1 MDSFPGYVTTEVVCE
16 RRNRMLIRAVRAS
29 DGMAV
34 VLKKLNEDFYDY
46 PNLQKLKREF
56 SIMTVV
62 AGPYVLKAY
71 ELAVSSS
78 TAAIVMED
86 IGGRSLD
93 EVVNGKPMSLGVFLP
108 IAIQLT
114 TALGVVHGA
123 NVVHRDVK
131 AGNVIVNLNNPEEN
145 RVRLADFGLAGY
157 IQDSYTQSDMEGSL
171 AYMAPE
177 QTKRIHCVVNQR
189 SDLYSLGVTFYQ
201 CLVGHLP
208 FTGDSLSII
217 HGHLARKATP
227 VRVIRPEIPEVI
239 SAIVEKLMEKS
250 PDDRYQ
256 SAYGVREDLFNCYTQ
271 LRSGPGII
279 STFKLASRDFP
290 CTLQL
295 STRLYGRECLIDQL
309 VAAFVAV
316 FGSLD
321 EINREIERR
330 SAPAL
335 GGSSHHSGHRHN
347 GPSPDGAQDSSAAA
361 SQERSPARATS
372 PGPSVLRGAGTL
384 APSQPA
390 RRGVLVIR
398 GVSGIGK
405 TGLVLRF
412 VQDVATEL
420 PVIFLRGKYDHNT
433 CASRPYSAIIAA
445 IVGLVQ
451 QLLADNERLLAVQ
464 PRIIAT
470 LGENASVLVDLIPE
484 AKHLLGTGVELA
496 PVPPLPPAETALR
509 LTTTVCQLLESL
521 YPLVVFLDDMQWADT
536 ASLKLI
542 RRLATWPS
550 IDCLLICACRS
561 NEVRPSHPMALAI
574 DEIRSSGVPT
584 YDIDVGP
591 LSVEDVNGFLA
602 ATLRCQAADSV
613 ELARLIHSKTDGNP
627 FFIRSFLNT
636 LYSQEKIK
644 IDYQTGGWHWNVSDI
659 EHMNYTDN
667 VVDMLVSYISQL
679 SPAAQ
684 EMLKLA
690 SMFGNAFE
698 VPLLAVTA
706 ARPQEAIMRSSAVS
720 EAIHKRLIV
729 SVSAETYRFVH
740 DRVQQAA
747 ALLVAPED
755 LPALHLRIG
764 RRLLAARSRDAGAP
778 AGMREARGGNHED
791 NIFEVVAHYNRGVA
805 LIDEFEERCRLAELN
820 LQAGAKASTSTAHEA
835 ARSYFEAGVRALYR
849 LPGGSPPGEREPQ
862 EGAPPPPEQRPIR
875 HAELRERQGDL
886 DASEASR
893 GLGTRLL
900 LRLAESEYLCQNF
913 RAADEH
919 LSYIE
924 GRAAS
929 LREKLDAFRL
939 RVNMLSTANRFKEV
953 VERALAVVREFGIEI
968 ERGEDGTVPQA
979 RIDEAYAAMW
989 RAWEARGVDANL
1001 DEFVA
1006 GHPVGNED
1014 DEFTSLLFA
1023 LVEVMAVMYLSTT
1036 FGPYQVLA
1044 ASVVRLC
1051 IERGGNAAA
1060 VSWYGYMCFIL
1071 SGIRKDYEGAVR
1083 MRRLCLAVINR
1094 EGTSDFLRGRVLV
1107 CALCTFPVGSNWLA
1121 GIPPMAEAARHS
1133 QQAGDLNNALYSI
1146 NQQLWISF
1154 FAGVP
1159 LGDMYETMVKL
1170 KPFVRKCVNLELE
1183 VSFDA
1188 TVAHV
1193 HLLQS
1198 GQNDVDAMIAG
1209 ADMGSEMAA
1218 RGPYC
1223 RSAYLSFRFM
1233 ALVVLGRL
1241 REAAALLPSFQTTVV
1256 DTPGIIFNFEEPFLQ
1271 GLAETTC
1278 RLGVWPGP
1286 DAPAPL
1292 EDGERAEAA
1301 ARAAALLA
1309 RLEEYATHCADFR
1322 CRALFIDAERER
1334 ALAGP
1339 NAPFAAL
1346 GPLLGRYEAA
1356 ARAARDSQA
1365 PQVSA
1370 LAHELAA
1377 SLCLAAGV
1385 RGAGLHYLKEAVK
1398 DYSAWG
1404 ARTKVAL
1411 LLGQHA
1417 ELRDALV
1424 YAKAP
1429 KNASTGSGSRSND
1442 NKDKSSSDSSE
1453 RPARAPAGGVTTGGS
1468 GSGSGS
1474 GTKTTS
1480 GSGAP
1485 VSAPRA
1491 TASTVD
1497 ILTVVRSAL
1506 ALATESDL
1514 DALLSKLM
1522 LIIMENAGATV
1533 ARLVLASSKHCQHEH
1548 APESEGLSSLFCVRV
1563 EGEVDTM
1570 HLRSEGGREARGS
1583 EREGGGESG
1592 RRATVDIRC
1601 VDKPLVQYRNVS
1613 HAIVQYVIRT
1623 EEYVLLNNACTEGNF
1638 VSCGHVQR
1646 NSLRSVL
1653 CVPVM
1658 HQQKIMGALYLEN
1671 RFMAGAFTLERVEL
1685 LQLLAAQLAVSML
1698 NATLHEDLRLYNREL
1713 EVKNRSLAMLDRAKD
1728 TLLANT
1734 SHELRTPCGAIIGL
1748 SELLLDSGPLTE
1760 QQAQTAR
1767 IIHQSA
1773 EHLLRIINNF
1783 LDLSGLESGAVK
1795 LERVEFDVASVVND
1809 CVAAS
1814 SVAAYKNGLEIGSYI
1829 DPRCPLRAMGDP
1841 TRLKQVIMN
1850 LVSNAIKFSANAGP
1864 DGHVL
1869 ISVELV
1875 ADVRTECVL
1884 RFRVEDSGVGIK
1896 QEDLPKLFQRF
1907 SQVDS
1912 SFSRRWEGSGLG
1924 LAISKTIVSYCTG
1937 QEPESAAE
1945 FGAGTISVQSDFG
1958 KGSTFYFAV
1967 AMAYAPDSR
1976 PRAPPALPAPGGPG
1990 ERPVAAVLAR
2000 PFVAGLLGRYLAEA
2014 GVEAAPCGRPEEL
2027 APLLRRIAAEGAPVA
2042 FAVVDGSVDGALAL
2056 LEEGPLAGPGAP
2068 PALAELPA
2076 LAILRT
2082 ESKFDKGRCPSRVVC
2097 LYKPRPAESSSS
2109 SDDGFSAE
2117 GAGARGGLGRP
2128 LSSPTGLGGP
2138 AEKRRRTSDI
2148 LVVEDNPVNQMV
2160 VRKLLEQ
2167 AGHRVEVAEDGFA
2180 ALEHVRRRPFGL
2192 VFMDCSMPRCDGYEA
2207 TRLIRALDAEQG
2219 KHTVIVGLTAH
2230 AMAGERE
2237 KCLSAGMDEYL
2248 SKPVKK
2254 EDLLKMVERRAT
2266 LFDEPFAGP
2275 AGPAPVPANPE

>member
-1 MDSFPGYVTTEVVCE
+1 MDSFPGYVTTEVLCE

-34 VLKKLNEDFYDY
+34 VLKKLNEEFYDY

-62 AGPYVLKAY
+62 AGPYVMKAY
-71 ELAVSSS
+71 ELAVSSR

-93 EVVNGKPMSLGVFLP
+93 KIVNGKPMPLGIFLP
-108 IAIQLT
+108 LAIQLT

-131 AGNVIVNLNNPEEN
+131 AGNVIVNLENAEE
-145 RVRLADFGLAGY
+145 RRLQLADFGLAGY

-177 QTKRIHCVVNQR
+177 QTKRIHCVANQR

-227 VRVIRPEIPEVI
+227 VCVIRPEIPEVI

-250 PDDRYQ
+250 PEDRYQ
-256 SAYGVREDLFNCYTQ
+256 SAYGVRKDLSNCYAQ

-295 STRLYGRECLIDQL
+295 STRLYGRERLVDQL
-309 VAAFVAV
+309 AAAFVAV

-321 EINREIERR
+321 EINRKIERR
-330 SAPAL
+330 SAP
-335 GGSSHHSGHRHN
+335 GHNPGHRQN
-347 GPSPDGAQDSSAAA
+347 GPSSSPDASQDSSSAGP
-361 SQERSPARATS
+361 SRSS
-372 PGPSVLRGAGTL
+372 SVLRGAGAL
-384 APSQPA
+384 EPSQPA

-420 PVIFLRGKYDHNT
+420 PVVFLRGKYDHNT

-445 IVGLVQ
+445 IIGLVQ

-464 PRIIAT
+464 PRIVAA
-470 LGENASVLVDLIPE
+470 LGENASVLVDLVPE
-484 AKHLLGTGVELA
+484 ARHLLGTAAAGVELA

-550 IDCLLICACRS
+550 MECLLICACRS

-574 DEIRSSGVPT
+574 DEIHSSGVPI

-602 ATLRCQAADSV
+602 ATLRCEAAASD

-627 FFIRSFLNT
+627 FFIRSFLDT

-644 IDYQTGGWHWNVSDI
+644 IDHQTGAWHWNVSDI
-659 EHMNYTDN
+659 EQMNYTDN

-679 SPAAQ
+679 SPGAQ
-684 EMLKLA
+684 ETLKLA
-690 SMFGNAFE
+690 SMFGNAFK

-706 ARPQEAIMRSSAVS
+706 ARPQEAIMSAVS
-720 EAIHKRLIV
+720 EAIRKRLIV
-729 SVSAETYRFVH
+729 SVGAETYRFVH

-747 ALLVAPED
+747 ALLVAPVD

-764 RRLLAARSRDAGAP
+764 RRLLAARSLVVEAP
-778 AGMREARGGNHED
+778 SKMREARGDEEED
-791 NIFEVVAHYNRGVA
+791 NIFEVVAHYNRGAA
-805 LIDEFEERCRLAELN
+805 LIDDSEERCRLAELN
-820 LQAGAKASTSTAHEA
+820 LQAGAKAFTSTAHEA
-835 ARSYFEAGVRALYR
+835 ARSYFEAGVRALYG
-849 LPGGSPPGEREPQ
+849 LPGGPPPADREPQ
-862 EGAPPPPEQRPIR
+862 EGAPAPPEQRPIR

-886 DASEASR
+886 DLVDASR

-929 LREKLDAFRL
+929 LREKLDVFRL
-939 RVNMLSTANRFKEV
+939 RVNMLSTANRFAEV
-953 VERALAVVREFGIEI
+953 VKRAEAVVREFGIEI

-979 RIDEAYAAMW
+979 RIDEAYGAMW

-1006 GHPVGNED
+1006 GHPDQD
-1014 DEFTSLLFA
+1014 DEFTLLLFA
-1023 LVEVMAVMYLSTT
+1023 LVEVMAVMYLSTM

-1044 ASVVRLC
+1044 ASLVRLC

-1060 VSWYGYMCFIL
+1060 VSWYAYMVFIL
-1071 SGIRKDYEGAVR
+1071 AGIRKDYEGAVR
-1083 MRRLCLAVINR
+1083 MRRLCLAVIDR
-1094 EGTSDFLRGRVLV
+1094 EGACTSDFLRGRVLV
-1107 CALCTFPVGSNWLA
+1107 CALCSFPVGSNWLA
-1121 GIPPMAEAARHS
+1121 GIAPMAEAARLS
-1133 QQAGDLNNALYSI
+1133 QRAGDLNNALYAI

-1159 LGDMYETMVKL
+1159 LGDMHETMVEL
-1170 KPFVRKCVNLELE
+1170 KPFVSKCVNLELE

-1188 TVAHV
+1188 AAAHV
-1193 HLLQS
+1193 RLLES
-1198 GQNDVDAMIAG
+1198 GQSDADAMVAG
-1209 ADMGSEMAA
+1209 ADMGPEMAA

-1223 RSAYLSFRFM
+1223 RSAYLSFRFV
-1233 ALVVLGRL
+1233 ALVVLDRL
-1241 REAAALLPSFQTTVV
+1241 REAAALLPSFRAAVG
-1256 DTPGIIFNFEEPFLQ
+1256 DTPGVIFSFEEPFLQ

-1286 DAPAPL
+1286 EAPAPL
-1292 EDGERAEAA
+1292 GRASGRRRRR
-1301 ARAAALLA
+1301 AR
-1309 RLEEYATHCADFR
+1309 RRSSRGSRT
-1322 CRALFIDAERER
+1322 RAGAGGPDAPR
-1334 ALAGP
+1334 
-1339 NAPFAAL
+1339 AAL

-1365 PQVSA
+1365 LQVSA

-1411 LLGQHA
+1411 LLSQHA
-1417 ELRDALV
+1417 ELRDALGGG
-1424 YAKAP
+1424 K
-1429 KNASTGSGSRSND
+1429 
-1442 NKDKSSSDSSE
+1442 SSDSSE
-1453 RPARAPAGGVTTGGS
+1453 RPAAARSPAAAAATGGAC
-1468 GSGSGS
+1468 SGS
-1474 GTKTTS
+1474 GTKTGS

-1485 VSAPRA
+1485 ASAPRA

-1522 LIIMENAGATV
+1522 LIVMENAGATV
-1533 ARLVLASSKHCQHEH
+1533 ARLVLARSKHCRHEQ
-1548 APESEGLSSLFCVRV
+1548 APASAGLSSLFCVRV
-1563 EGEVDTM
+1563 EGEVDMM
-1570 HLRSEGGREARGS
+1570 HLHSEGGREA
-1583 EREGGGESG
+1583 EGGEGG
-1592 RRATVDIRC
+1592 RRAAVDIRC
-1601 VDKPLVQYRNVS
+1601 VDKPLAQYRNVS

-1623 EEYVLLNNACTEGNF
+1623 EEYVLLDNACAEGNF

-1646 NSLRSVL
+1646 NALRSVL

-1658 HQQKIMGALYLEN
+1658 HQQKVMGALYLEN
-1671 RFMAGAFTLERVEL
+1671 RFMAGAFSLERVEL

-1734 SHELRTPCGAIIGL
+1734 SHELRTPCGNIIGL

-1773 EHLLRIINNF
+1773 EHLLRIINNI

-1795 LERVEFDVASVVND
+1795 LERVEFDVAGVVND

-1814 SVAAYKNGLEIGSYI
+1814 SVSAYKNGLEIGSHI

-1850 LVSNAIKFSANAGP
+1850 LVSNAIKFSSHARP

-1875 ADVRTECVL
+1875 ADVRTEFVL
-1884 RFRVEDSGVGIK
+1884 RFQVEDTGVGIK

-1924 LAISKTIVSYCTG
+1924 LAISKTIVSHCAG
-1937 QEPESAAE
+1937 QEPESAAAH
-1945 FGAGTISVQSDFG
+1945 GAGTISVQSDFG
-1958 KGSTFYFAV
+1958 KGSTFYFTV

-1976 PRAPPALPAPGGPG
+1976 PRAPPALPDSGGPG
-1990 ERPVAAVLAR
+1990 GRPVAAVLAR

-2027 APLLRRIAAEGAPVA
+2027 APLLRRIAAEGAPVS

-2056 LEEGPLAGPGAP
+2056 LEAGPLAGPGAP

-2076 LAILRT
+2076 LAVLRT
-2082 ESKFDKGRCPSRVVC
+2082 ESKFDKDRCPSRVAC
-2097 LYKPRPAESSSS
+2097 LYKPVPQERFARAVARELARRAAPQHERPADEGAGAGAGVGAGAETRGSRKCKWPAGSSSS
-2109 SDDGFSAE
+2109 SEDG
-2117 GAGARGGLGRP
+2117 L
-2128 LSSPTGLGGP
+2128 P
-2138 AEKRRRTSDI
+2138 AEDI

-2160 VRKLLEQ
+2160 VRKLLER

-2180 ALEHVRRRPFGL
+2180 ALEHVRRRAFGL

-2219 KHTVIVGLTAH
+2219 TRTVIVGLTAH

-2237 KCLSAGMDEYL
+2237 KCLRAGMDEYL

-2254 EDLLKMVERRAT
+2254 EDLLRMVERRAAQ
-2266 LFDEPFAGP
+2266 LDEPGAGP
-2275 AGPAPVPANPE
+2275 AGARPAAAPAEPE